1 MKDGILKI
9 LKGPLSTLGKKN
21 RNGRIY
27 SKELWQN
34 VLNSE
39 YWKDM
44 MTNNSLCG
52 EVVHPGDERSES
64 DSFEID
70 TSKVSHRI
78 KEAHIEGDKL
88 IGTVE
93 ILDTV
98 EGRNLASLVNA
109 GVTVGISARGIG
121 DLDGD
126 TVDPYTYQLKTFD
139 ITLRPSDPNAR
150 LVPLTESQKLHFN
163 FINEADESDTLILK
177 ESTDYISKLDDN
189 LNTILDDIY
198 HNALNKILMTTI
210 NKNRNGD
217 KVDFKNIKLS
227 LIPTTSDTNKYKI
240 IVNAFDRDNHKL
252 TGEEFIAGY
261 ADDKTDNAEL
271 HKIAENIIE
280 FAKQIN
286 MEMEEK

>member
-44 MTNNSLCG
+44 MENNSLCG

-88 IGTVE
+88 MGTVE

-177 ESTDYISKLDDN
+177 ESTDYISSLDN
-189 LNTILDDIY
+189 STIDKNDEY
-198 HNALNKILMTTI
+198 YDVLNKIIGATI
-210 NKNRNGD
+210 EENKNADNI
-217 KVDFKNIKLS
+217 DFKNIKL
-227 LIPTTSDTNKYKI
+227 LMMPTTSDTNRYKV
-240 IVNAFDRDNHKL
+240 IVSSYNDKL
-252 TGEEFIAGY
+252 NKDDLVVGY
-261 ADDKTDNAEL
+261 ASKDINNSDL
-271 HKIAENIIE
+271 HSIAENIIE
-280 FAKQIN
+280 FTKQIN
-286 MEMEEK
+286 MEMED

>member
-34 VLNSE
+34 VLDSE

-44 MTNNSLCG
+44 MANNSLCG

-88 IGTVE
+88 MGTVE

-177 ESTDYISKLDDN
+177 ESTDYISSLDN
-189 LNTILDDIY
+189 STIDKNDEY
-198 HNALNKILMTTI
+198 YDVLNKIISTTI
-210 NKNRNGD
+210 EENKNADNI
-217 KVDFKNIKLS
+217 DFKNIKL
-227 LIPTTSDTNKYKI
+227 LMMPTTSDTNRYKV
-240 IVNAFDRDNHKL
+240 IVSSYNDKL
-252 TGEEFIAGY
+252 NKDDLVVGY
-261 ADDKTDNAEL
+261 ASKDINNSDL
-271 HKIAENIIE
+271 HSIAENIIE
-280 FAKQIN
+280 FTKQIN
-286 MEMEEK
+286 MEMED

>member
-44 MTNNSLCG
+44 MANHSLCG

-88 IGTVE
+88 MGTVE

-163 FINEADESDTLILK
+163 FINEADESDVLILK
-177 ESTDYISKLDDN
+177 ESTDYISSLDN
-189 LNTILDDIY
+189 S
-198 HNALNKILMTTI
+198 TI
-210 NKNRNGD
+210 NKNDEYYDVLNKIISTTIEENKNAD
-217 KVDFKNIKLS
+217 NIDFKNIKL
-227 LIPTTSDTNKYKI
+227 LMMPTTSDTNRYKV
-240 IVNAFDRDNHKL
+240 IVSSYNDKL
-252 TGEEFIAGY
+252 NKDDLIVGY
-261 ADDKTDNAEL
+261 ASKDMSNSDL
-271 HKIAENIIE
+271 HSIAENIIE

-286 MEMEEK
+286 MEMED

>member
-44 MTNNSLCG
+44 MKNNSLCG

-177 ESTDYISKLDDN
+177 ESTDYISSLDNSSINKNDEYY
-189 LNTILDDIY
+189 DV
-198 HNALNKILMTTI
+198 LNKIIGTTI
-210 NKNRNGD
+210 EENKNADNI
-217 KVDFKNIKLS
+217 DFKNIKL
-227 LIPTTSDTNKYKI
+227 LMMPTTSDTNRYKV
-240 IVNAFDRDNHKL
+240 IVSSYNDKL
-252 TGEEFIAGY
+252 NKDDLVVGY
-261 ADDKTDNAEL
+261 ASKDMNNSDL
-271 HKIAENIIE
+271 HSIAENIIE
-280 FAKQIN
+280 FTKQIN
-286 MEMEEK
+286 MEMED